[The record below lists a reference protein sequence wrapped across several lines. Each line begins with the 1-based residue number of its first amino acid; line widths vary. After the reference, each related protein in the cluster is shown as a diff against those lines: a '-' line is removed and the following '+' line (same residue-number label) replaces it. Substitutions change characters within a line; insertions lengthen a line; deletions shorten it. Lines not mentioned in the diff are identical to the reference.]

1 MICFDLRVFLLFVRH
16 CYHSC
21 TYTPSTLAGDLGT
34 SLSTSF
40 RASLVFR
47 GWLPDFSDE
56 SVYGGRL
63 LGSAARR
70 WTATFWVVAFL
81 LSCLAQAFPRRRAL
95 ARSSA
100 LIYYALYMT
109 FLKVGLGFYE

>member
-1 MICFDLRVFLLFVRH
+1 MCSLLLCVI

-34 SLSTSF
+34 SLPTSF

-47 GWLPDFSDE
+47 GRLPDFSDE

-95 ARSSA
+95 AWSSEY
-100 LIYYALYMT
+100 ICYTLYMT
-109 FLKVGLGFYE
+109 FLKVGLGFL

>member
-16 CYHSC
+16 CYHCC
-21 TYTPSTLAGDLGT
+21 TRTPSTLVGDLGM
-34 SLSTSF
+34 SLSTSL
-40 RASLVFR
+40 RASLAFR
-47 GWLPDFSDE
+47 GWLPDFPGE
-56 SVYGGRL
+56 SVHGGRL

-95 ARSSA
+95 AWSSA
-100 LIYYALYMT
+100 LLYFT
-109 FLKVGLGFYE
+109 LYNDLSKGGSWFHD

>member
-16 CYHSC
+16 CYHCC
-21 TYTPSTLAGDLGT
+21 TYMPSTLVGDLGM

-81 LSCLAQAFPRRRAL
+81 LSCLAQALPRRRAL

-100 LIYYALYMT
+100 LIYYTLYMT
-109 FLKVGLGFYE
+109 FLKVAPVF